1 MLTAE
6 HEKQLLTVARN
17 SIKYGLEKKE
27 KIRLTLTD
35 YPEILREIRATFVT
49 INIGSALRGCIGTTV
64 AISPVVIS
72 VSDNAYAA
80 AFNDPRFPS
89 LNNKE
94 FEIIRISVS
103 ILTTPERITFASEQ
117 QLLDQLCPGIDGLI
131 IEKGNKKATFLPAVW
146 ESLPLAKEFLI
157 HLKQKAHIDQ
167 DQSPEQAW
175 RYQSISF
182 SE

>member
-27 KIRLTLTD
+27 KIRLTVTD

-64 AISPVVIS
+64 AISPLVIS

-89 LNNKE
+89 LNSKE

-103 ILTTPERITFASEQ
+103 ILTPPERITFASEQ
-117 QLLDQLCPGIDGLI
+117 QLLDQLHPAIDGLI
-131 IEKGNKKATFLPAVW
+131 IEKGNNKATFLPVVW
-146 ESLPLAKEFLI
+146 ESLPLASEFLT
-157 HLKQKAHIDQ
+157 HLKQKANIGQ
-167 DQSPEQAW
+167 DQSPDRAW

>member
-1 MLTAE
+1 MLAAE

-27 KIRLTLTD
+27 KIQLTLTD

-49 INIGSALRGCIGTTV
+49 IYIGPALRGCIGTTV
-64 AISPVVIS
+64 AISPLVIS

-89 LNNKE
+89 LNSRE
-94 FEIIRISVS
+94 FESIRISVS
-103 ILTTPERITFASEQ
+103 ILTPAERITFASEQ
-117 QLLDQLCPGIDGLI
+117 HLLDQLRPGVDGLI
-131 IEKGNKKATFLPAVW
+131 IEKGEKKATFLPAVW
-146 ESLPLAKEFLI
+146 ETLPLVQEFLG
-157 HLKQKAHIDQ
+157 HLKQKANIGHDQ
-167 DQSPEQAW
+167 LPDRAW
-175 RYQSISF
+175 RYQSFSF

>member
-6 HEKQLLTVARN
+6 LEKQLLTVARN

-35 YPEILREIRATFVT
+35 YPDTLREIRATFVT
-49 INIGSALRGCIGTTV
+49 LNIGSALRGCIGTTL
-64 AISPVVIS
+64 AISPLVIS

-89 LNNKE
+89 LNSRE
-94 FEIIRISVS
+94 FENTRISVS
-103 ILTTPERITFASEQ
+103 ILTPAEGITFASEQ
-117 QLLDQLCPGIDGLI
+117 QLLAQVRPGIDGLI
-131 IEKGNKKATFLPAVW
+131 IEKGNNKATFLPAVW
-146 ESLPLAKEFLI
+146 ESLPLAKDFLI
-157 HLKQKAHIDQ
+157 HLKQKANIGPDQ
-167 DQSPEQAW
+167 LPERAW
-175 RYQSISF
+175 RYQSVSF